1 METTIGN
8 PVPDKVVVAGL
19 VKKSNRI
26 LASISTHKFPID
38 LFPDTLNVEEGRI
51 AIITRNFFFSSQ
63 VQSVDIKNIANVFI
77 NMAPF
82 FAQLVI
88 VSKTFTENEVRL
100 KYLWK
105 EQAIEIRRII
115 EGLRTF
121 VSEGIDTSV
130 YTKKELIAKL
140 KELSNTEIVT

>member
-1 METTIGN
+1 MDASVVN

-38 LFPDTLNVEEGRI
+38 LFPDTLNVEEGRLT
-51 AIITRNFFFSSQ
+51 IITRNFFFSSQ
-63 VQSVDIKNIANVFI
+63 VQSVDLKNIANVYI

-105 EQAIEIRRII
+105 EQAVEMRRII

-121 VSEGIDTSV
+121 ESEGIDTSV
-130 YTKKELIAKL
+130 YSKKDLITKL